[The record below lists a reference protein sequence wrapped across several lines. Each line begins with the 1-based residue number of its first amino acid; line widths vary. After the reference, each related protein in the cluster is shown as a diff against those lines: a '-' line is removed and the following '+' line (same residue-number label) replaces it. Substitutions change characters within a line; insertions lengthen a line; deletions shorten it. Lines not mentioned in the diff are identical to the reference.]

1 MPDYSAYAAIKV
13 EIDAENIAWV
23 TFNRPEKRNAMSPA
37 LHFEM
42 EDALMK
48 LETDDACKVIVLTGA
63 GNSFSAGMDL
73 KEYFRMTDN
82 NPDLRFRSLTAVR
95 RWQELLTWS
104 RKPSIAMINGWC
116 FGGAFGPLA
125 ACDICITA
133 DEATFGLSE
142 VNWGILPGGNIS
154 KVFSD
159 LCNSRDALF
168 YAMTGRTF
176 DGKKAAQMG
185 VANLSV
191 PLADLREE
199 TKKLCRELMEKGPAV
214 LAYTKQAV
222 KAVKDLPME
231 MAWEYL
237 GAKSMALR
245 GSDPEKTRE
254 RGMREFLDNKT
265 YRPGLQPVKRS

>member
-1 MPDYSAYAAIKV
+1 MPDYSAYTAIKV
-13 EIDAENIAWV
+13 EIDAENIAWI

-48 LETDDACKVIVLTGA
+48 LETDDACKVMVVTGA
-63 GNSFSAGMDL
+63 GDSFSAGMDL
-73 KEYFRMTDN
+73 KEYFRATDN
-82 NPDLRFRSLTAVR
+82 NPDLRFRSLTAVK
-95 RWQELLTWS
+95 RWSDLLTWT
-104 RKPSIAMINGWC
+104 RKPTIAMINGWC
-116 FGGAFGPLA
+116 FGGAFAPLA
-125 ACDICITA
+125 ACDICVA
-133 DEATFGLSE
+133 AEEATFGLSE
-142 VNWGILPGGNIS
+142 VNWGILPGGNIA

-176 DGKKAAQMG
+176 DGKKAVQMG
-185 VANLSV
+185 VANMAV

-199 TKKLCRELMEKGPAV
+199 TRKICRELMAKGPAV

-222 KAVKDLPME
+222 KAVRDLPMD

-237 GAKSMALR
+237 GAKSQALR
-245 GSDPEKTRE
+245 GADPEKTRE
-254 RGMREFLDNKT
+254 KGMAEFLDKKT

>member
-1 MPDYSAYAAIKV
+1 MPDYSDYKAIKI
-13 EIDAENIAWV
+13 EIDAEGVCWLA
-23 TFNRPEKRNAMSPA
+23 FNRPEKRNAMNPT

-42 EDALMK
+42 ESALMA
-48 LETDDACKVIVLTGA
+48 LETDDACKVIVLTGS
-63 GNSFSAGMDL
+63 GNAFSAGMDL
-73 KEYFRMTDN
+73 KEYFRETDN

-104 RKPSIAMINGWC
+104 RKPSIAMINGYC

-125 ACDICITA
+125 ACDICVTA
-133 DEATFGLSE
+133 DEAVFGLSE

-154 KVFSD
+154 KVFAD

-185 VANLSV
+185 VANMSV
-191 PLADLREE
+191 PLASLKEE
-199 TKKLCRELMEKGPAV
+199 VRTIARELLQKGPAV

-231 MAWEYL
+231 TAWEYL

-245 GSDPEKTRE
+245 AADPEKTRE

>member
-1 MPDYSAYAAIKV
+1 MPDYGNYKV
-13 EIDAENIAWV
+13 IRADIDADGICWLS
-23 TFNRPEKRNAMSPA
+23 FNRPEKRNAMSPA
-37 LHFEM
+37 THFEM

-48 LETDDACKVIVLTGA
+48 LETDEACKVIVLSGA
-63 GNSFSAGMDL
+63 GTAFSAGMDL
-73 KEYFRMTDN
+73 KEYFRETDN

-104 RKPSIAMINGWC
+104 RKPTIAMINGYC

-176 DGKKAAQMG
+176 DGRKAAQMG

-191 PLADLREE
+191 PLADLRAE
-199 TKKLCRELMEKGPAV
+199 TRKLCRELMEKGPAV

-222 KAVKDLPME
+222 KAVKDLPMDI
-231 MAWEYL
+231 AWEYL

-245 GSDPEKTRE
+245 GADPEKTRE

-265 YRPGLQPVKRS
+265 YRPGLAPVKRP

>member
-1 MPDYSAYAAIKV
+1 
-13 EIDAENIAWV
+13 
-23 TFNRPEKRNAMSPA
+23 MSPTT
-37 LHFEM
+37 HFEM

-48 LETDDACKVIVLTGA
+48 LETDDACKVIVLTGEGVA
-63 GNSFSAGMDL
+63 FSAGMDL
-73 KEYFRMTDN
+73 KEYFRETDN

-95 RWQELLTWS
+95 RWQELLQWS
-104 RKPSIAMINGWC
+104 RKPSIAMVNGYC

-125 ACDICITA
+125 ACDICIAA

-142 VNWGILPGGNIS
+142 VNWGILPGGNIA

-176 DGKKAAQMG
+176 DGRKAVQMG
-185 VANLSV
+185 VANLSA
-191 PLADLREE
+191 PSAALREE
-199 TKKLCRELMEKGPAV
+199 TRKLARELMEKGPAV
-214 LAYTKQAV
+214 LAFTKQAV
-222 KAVKDLPME
+222 KAVRDLPME

-245 GSDPEKTRE
+245 GSDPDKTRE
-254 RGMREFLDNKT
+254 KGMREFLDNKT
-265 YRPGLQPVKRS
+265 YRPGLQPVKR